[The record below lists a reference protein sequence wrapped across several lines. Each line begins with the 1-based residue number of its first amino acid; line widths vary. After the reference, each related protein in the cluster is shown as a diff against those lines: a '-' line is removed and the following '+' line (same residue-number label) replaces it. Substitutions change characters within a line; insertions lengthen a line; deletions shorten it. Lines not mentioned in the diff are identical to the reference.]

1 MTLAA
6 GIILVVGVGVVM
18 RVRQQRKNFI
28 WHFETLESLLKLRA
42 YDHPLIGECLGDYR
56 VIGVLEGDGQAGHL
70 RAVPD
75 RSLDLSK
82 SVAVEVRWF
91 GSSGDKERR
100 EFGRESE
107 LLVCLR
113 HPNIA
118 AVHGWGL
125 EPQWYRVVDL
135 VEGQTLDDWRHAEQS
150 ILAALDVSLQ
160 VLDAL
165 AFAHSCGVMHHNLCP
180 RCISVQRGKVKLR
193 EFGRPLVP
201 IHLAHPT
208 DLGLP
213 SYMSPEMISASGG
226 QLDGAT
232 DQYGAGCIICE
243 LLTGQPPY
251 PSGDVMQVLMGHL
264 SQPAPSLRERRPELS
279 AELDSAVR
287 KMLEK
292 RPEDR
297 YPDLASAAAAIRRC
311 LP

>member
-6 GIILVVGVGVVM
+6 GIVLVVGVGVVM

-28 WHFETLESLLKLRA
+28 WHFETLRGLLKLRA

-56 VIGVLEGDGQAGHL
+56 VIGVLEGDEQAGHL

-82 SVAVEVRWF
+82 SVAVEVRWTEPA
-91 GSSGDKERR
+91 GDKERR

-135 VEGQTLDDWRHAEQS
+135 V
-150 ILAALDVSLQ
+150 VS
-160 VLDAL
+160 V
-165 AFAHSCGVMHHNLCP
+165 H
-180 RCISVQRGKVKLR
+180 RGRVKLR
-193 EFGRPLVP
+193 EFGRPIHP
-201 IHLAHPT
+201 IHLAHPP
-208 DLGLP
+208 DLGTP
-213 SYMSPEMISASGG
+213 SYMSPEMISGSGG

-279 AELDSAVR
+279 PELDSAVR